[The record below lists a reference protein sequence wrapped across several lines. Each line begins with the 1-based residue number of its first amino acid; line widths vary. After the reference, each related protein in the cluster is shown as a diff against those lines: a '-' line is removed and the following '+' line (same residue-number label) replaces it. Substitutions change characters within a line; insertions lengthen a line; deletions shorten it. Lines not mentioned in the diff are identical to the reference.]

1 MKRRLNAEQQAF
13 REEVREFTA
22 GLQPEPRHADL
33 TAKFRYLTEFQL
45 ALDNAGLAV
54 PAWPKRFGGRELDAV
69 AAAIVS
75 DELGR
80 AHAPE
85 VINFV
90 ATDIVAPALM
100 RFASEECISR
110 WLPPMASAE
119 EVWCQLFSEPNAG
132 SDLASLRTRALPTSE
147 GWRVTGEK
155 VWSTWAQFATYG
167 LLLARTNTA
176 ASPHS
181 GITAFVIDMT
191 APGVTVS
198 PLTTMTG
205 EDEFAS
211 VHLDDVLVRAIDV
224 VGEVDGGWSV
234 AMYMLAHER
243 GPYAVR
249 RASVLRGAL
258 GRVIADARQL
268 MVPCSKTRG
277 EIVDAFIAME
287 LLDLQIDRVVEQIDA
302 GEVGG
307 ADAPITK
314 RLLAIADQSIF
325 AAALSSVGASGM
337 AWDGE
342 GSGDRTA
349 AEYLYSLAA
358 SIYGGTRQ
366 IQQNL
371 IAERLLGLPREPVQ
385 QSAADT
391 YTTSHSRTT

>member
-1 MKRRLNAEQQAF
+1 MKRRLTVEQQAF

-33 TAKFRYLTEFQL
+33 SAKFHYLTEFQL
-45 ALDNAGLAV
+45 ALDAAGLAV
-54 PAWPKRFGGRELDAV
+54 PTWPKRFGGRELDAV

-85 VINFV
+85 IINFV

-100 RFASEECISR
+100 KFSSEECLDR
-110 WLPPMASAE
+110 WLPRMAPAE

-132 SDLASLRTRALPTSE
+132 SDLASLRTRAVPTSE

-155 VWSTWAQFATYG
+155 VWSTWAQFATSG
-167 LLLARTNTA
+167 LLLARTTTT
-176 ASPHS
+176 ASPHR
-181 GITAFVIDMT
+181 GITAFVVDMN

-205 EDEFAS
+205 EAEFAS
-211 VHLDDVLVRAIDV
+211 VHLEDVLVRSGDV

-258 GRVIADARQL
+258 GRVIAEAQRQ
-268 MVPCSKTRG
+268 PPQSSRSRG

-314 RLLAIADQSIF
+314 RLLAMADQSIF
-325 AAALSSVGASGM
+325 RAALSSVGASGM
-337 AWDGE
+337 AWDGDGPGE
-342 GSGDRTA
+342 RVA

-358 SIYGGTRQ
+358 SIYGGTQQ

-371 IAERLLGLPREPVQ
+371 IAERLLGLPREPVHQ
-385 QSAADT
+385 
-391 YTTSHSRTT
+391 TTAHTHKNDSRLT